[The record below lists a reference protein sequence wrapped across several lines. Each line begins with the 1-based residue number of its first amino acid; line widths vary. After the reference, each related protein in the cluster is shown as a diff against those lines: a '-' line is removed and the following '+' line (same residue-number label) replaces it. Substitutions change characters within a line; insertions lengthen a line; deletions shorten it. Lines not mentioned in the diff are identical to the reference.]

1 MNLLQLPRHTVFICD
16 TYIQLDPTAEE
27 IAEMTVLAAAEL
39 RRFGQTPRAAL
50 LSHSS
55 FGTADDALGAQ
66 DARRARA

>member
-1 MNLLQLPRHTVFICD
+1 MSLLQLPRHTVFICD
-16 TYIQLDPTAEE
+16 PYIHLDPTAEE

-55 FGTADDALGAQ
+55 FGTADDR
-66 DARRARA
+66 RRAKCATRCS